1 MTEFHITEFHM
12 PRAAKPAWTF
22 ALLAALAGGAVTA
35 LAQQGVA
42 TKRLTPK
49 NEYTGLVEGP
59 AVDPSGNLYVVNFGK
74 AGTIG
79 RIKAGTATS
88 ELFATL
94 PVLPPAKGKPAEQ
107 SKGSGIRFDRQG
119 RMYVAA
125 FNTHKIFV
133 FEPGDTTPRIYFD
146 AAFNQPNDLAIA
158 ADGTIYASDPKRPGT
173 TGQIWRIT
181 RDADGKVAGQIMT
194 SAKRPTMGLTNGI
207 DLSPDDRTLYVSES
221 NTGQVWAYRI
231 DGTQLKDDALLF
243 TFHQDVDGLRVDADG
258 TIFVARPNDGAIGV
272 LKPDKTRLGDIKTE
286 GKTPN
291 NLTFGGPDGQT
302 VFVTQV
308 VTTANPREGYV
319 ESFRAERP
327 GREFCRPFREAGC

>member
-1 MTEFHITEFHM
+1 MS
-12 PRAAKPAWTF
+12 RVAKSAWTF
-22 ALLAALAGGAVTA
+22 AMLAGGAFA
-35 LAQQGVA
+35 ASADLFISE
-42 TKRLTPK
+42 RLTPK
-49 NEYTGLVEGP
+49 NEYTGQVEGP

-88 ELFATL
+88 ALFATL
-94 PVLPPAKGKPAEQ
+94 PVLPPANGKPPEQ

-133 FEPGDTTPRIYFD
+133 FEPGQTTPRIHLD

-173 TGQIWRIT
+173 TGRIWRIT
-181 RDADGKVAGQIMT
+181 RDANGQAVGQVMT
-194 SAKRPTMGLTNGI
+194 SAKRPTMGLTNGL
-207 DLSPDDRTLYVSES
+207 DLSPDDQTLYVSES
-221 NTGQVWAYRI
+221 NTGQIWSYRI
-231 DGTQLKDDALLF
+231 DGAQLKDDTLLF
-243 TFHQDVDGLRVDADG
+243 TFGSDVDGLRVDADG

-272 LKPDKTRLGDIKTE
+272 LKNKTRLTDIKTE

-308 VTTANPREGYV
+308 VTTSNPREGFV
-319 ESFRAERP
+319 ESFRASRP
-327 GREFCRPFREAGC
+327 GREFCKPFAERAC